1 MVKSYISAIK
11 AVLFN
16 GGIKVQND
24 QILLTA
30 LTQAC
35 KQCNDHICIKLPI
48 SRDILRLLLNAVDDI
63 FGTDNQQLYLQVLYK
78 AMFSTA
84 YFGLFRIGEITQS
97 PHVLKAIDVH
107 TGVNK
112 KKMMFV
118 LHSSKTHNKGMK
130 PQIIKITSTEL
141 RNHKHNNK
149 NMEQYCPF
157 AMLTEFIQLRKKIQ
171 R

>member
-63 FGTDNQQLYLQVLYK
+63 FGTDNQQPYLQVLYK

-112 KKMMFV
+112 KMMFV

-141 RNHKHNNK
+141 RIINTTTRIWNNTALL
-149 NMEQYCPF
+149 QC
-157 AMLTEFIQLRKKIQ
+157 
-171 R
+171 

>member
-1 MVKSYISAIK
+1 
-11 AVLFN
+11 
-16 GGIKVQND
+16 
-24 QILLTA
+24 
-30 LTQAC
+30 
-35 KQCNDHICIKLPI
+35 
-48 SRDILRLLLNAVDDI
+48 
-63 FGTDNQQLYLQVLYK
+63 
-78 AMFSTA
+78 MFSTA

-141 RNHKHNNK
+141 RNLKHNNK

-157 AMLTEFIQLRKKIQ
+157 AMLTDFIQLHKRFKDEQEQFFIFVERSPVTSTHFRKTLIKSLKWN
-171 R
+171 RFDYRLYS